1 MDGGSSVQV
10 DKVEGGL
17 LFIYFSALGQ
27 DIFKTKLF
35 QTAFA
40 DKVIFSSEEVVL
52 GGEDVFRNIRAG
64 VVNET
69 EAEGADKERVEVVGG
84 GQASH
89 AEVAVVAVF
98 AGPHFAEAFG
108 GDTGFVERSEA
119 PVAAIDLSL
128 FAALEAVV
136 IVEVVL
142 VDHFLFRD
150 EDALVHIVASLDVFV
165 FGVDGYIGLHN
176 HHFIIKGEEVTK

>member
-69 EAEGADKERVEVVGG
+69 EAESADKEGVKVVGG
-84 GQASH
+84 G
-89 AEVAVVAVF
+89 
-98 AGPHFAEAFG
+98 
-108 GDTGFVERSEA
+108 
-119 PVAAIDLSL
+119 
-128 FAALEAVV
+128 
-136 IVEVVL
+136 
-142 VDHFLFRD
+142 
-150 EDALVHIVASLDVFV
+150 
-165 FGVDGYIGLHN
+165 
-176 HHFIIKGEEVTK
+176 